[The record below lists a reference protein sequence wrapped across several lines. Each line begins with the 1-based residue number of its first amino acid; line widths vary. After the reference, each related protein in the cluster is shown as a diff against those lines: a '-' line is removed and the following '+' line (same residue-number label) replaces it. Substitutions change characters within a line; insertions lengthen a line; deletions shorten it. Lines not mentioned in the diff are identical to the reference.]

1 MFNQIP
7 FIQKDKLKQ
16 VLITR
21 TATKTIVSE
30 SVVEKVIFFAYA
42 QANKAAKVNNEVE
55 ISGFGKFIFS
65 EKKALKRLAKL
76 REILD
81 AYQNQ
86 LERAI
91 ALGNSDEMRRIT
103 KKVNSC
109 MAEVIS
115 IKTRLNEPET
125 SVPGL
130 EEPPVSDEGTQGDD
144 LQNELGKAPDLPQ
157 L

>member
-30 SVVEKVIFFAYA
+30 AVVEKVIFFAFA

-65 EKKALKRLAKL
+65 EKKARKRILKL
-76 REILD
+76 REIID
-81 AYQNQ
+81 AFQNL
-86 LERAI
+86 LEKAVEQ
-91 ALGNSDEMRRIT
+91 GNTAEMHRIT
-103 KKVNSC
+103 KKINHC
-109 MAEVIS
+109 YQELTT
-115 IKTRLNEPET
+115 IKSRLNEPEG
-125 SVPGL
+125 SVPGM
-130 EEPPVSDEGTQGDD
+130 EEPPVSNEGAQGDD
-144 LQNELGKAPDLPQ
+144 LQDELGETTDL
-157 L
+157 